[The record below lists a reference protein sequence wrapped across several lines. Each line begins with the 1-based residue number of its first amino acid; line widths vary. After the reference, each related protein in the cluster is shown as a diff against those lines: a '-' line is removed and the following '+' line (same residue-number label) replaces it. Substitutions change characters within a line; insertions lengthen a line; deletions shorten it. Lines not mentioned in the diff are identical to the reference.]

1 MFYPDLRQNGRR
13 KQYSSTTRP
22 QPCGQ
27 TALFNMLMSPVNRS
41 ATSTSVTELASSASP
56 SLNQHVY
63 LRLRLA
69 LSLNLRRQIF
79 VAVCDDLQ
87 LRDELADQLQS
98 DLASDRLKLNP
109 ADGGESTHARSRLIS
124 LKLDVARPDILT
136 QIKQD
141 FQPVATTSWVPGFQ
155 VTGVEALTRQPA
167 HIQRSFL
174 EALGT
179 IARELPDSEFNLV
192 LWVTRPW
199 CHTIQQ
205 SVPEFWQWQT
215 AVFEFAGEPA
225 PIGIAIRREP
235 QAAIAPPKAAP
246 PQRKVQVDAEFADL
260 VSDLVREEVGFHPE
274 KSAEFDP
281 THPGLQPLMILQE
294 LENLDATDPDTIA
307 DTYRELGDWYRD
319 RIEHT
324 NPSSQH
330 LSIAI
335 RAYEQVLKI
344 IDPKSAQVPDV
355 LNDIANLYWLKSRT
369 GDAVVNLEKALKAY
383 WFAVDRTAPTEHPNT
398 YAMIQNNLGSVYSDL
413 AQRQDPAENLECA
426 IAAYQACLRYRAA
439 DVDSSRYA
447 ATQNNLGTAFWNLAQ
462 HQQAVE
468 NLQNAIASYNE
479 ALRYYDPEREPLH
492 YAMIQNNLGTA
503 YWNLSQCEEATT
515 ELAMAED
522 FLLLAIGAYR
532 VALVYRTLEA
542 APMAFAAT
550 QNNLGT
556 AYWHLAQLPTTHYED
571 RQSYL
576 VCAIEAYNEALSAVH
591 HLYTTAPYAPL
602 NFDLSA
608 THNNLGSAYY
618 QVATDDRVDLDSTA
632 RSNLLQ
638 MSLQNHVEAWQGW
651 QSKPDYSQV
660 ALGGMIQAVKTIS
673 DRYGI
678 QGQTQALSTIPA
690 SLLSVV
696 MKEL

>member
-1 MFYPDLRQNGRR
+1 
-13 KQYSSTTRP
+13 
-22 QPCGQ
+22 
-27 TALFNMLMSPVNRS
+27 MLMLPVNRS
-41 ATSTSVTELASSASP
+41 ATDTSVTELASNSSP

-79 VAVCDDLQ
+79 VAVCDDLS
-87 LRDELADQLQS
+87 LREDFAEQLQT
-98 DLASDRLKLNP
+98 DLASDRLKLNSGD
-109 ADGGESTHARSRLIS
+109 DGSREATRPRLIS
-124 LKLDVARPDILT
+124 LKLDVAQPDILNH
-136 QIKQD
+136 IKQD
-141 FQPVATTSWVPGFQ
+141 LNSAATTSWVSGFQ
-155 VTGVEALTRQPA
+155 VTGIEALTRQPA

-174 EALGT
+174 DSLGA
-179 IARELPDSEFNLV
+179 IAKELPYSEFNLL

-199 CHTIQQ
+199 CRTIQQ

-225 PIGIAIRREP
+225 PIGVLGNREP
-235 QAAIAPPKAAP
+235 GTGSRVQPVKNTPKVKHQKGAAP
-246 PQRKVQVDAEFADL
+246 RRKSLIDEELGNL
-260 VSDLVREEVGFHPE
+260 VTDVVREEVGFQPNTI
-274 KSAEFDP
+274 AADFDP
-281 THPGLQPLMILQE
+281 THPSLQPLWILQE
-294 LENLDATDPDTIA
+294 LETLDPTEPDPIA
-307 DTYRELGDWYRD
+307 VLYRELGDWYRD

-324 NPSSQH
+324 HPSPQH
-330 LSIAI
+330 LLVSI

-344 IDPKSAQVPDV
+344 IDSKSAQVADV
-355 LNDIANLYWLKSRT
+355 LNDIANLYWLRSRT
-369 GDAVVNLEKALKAY
+369 GDPIANLEKALKAY
-383 WFAVDRTAPTEHPNT
+383 WFALDRTAPTENPNT

-413 AQRQDPAENLECA
+413 AQRQKPAENLECA
-426 IAAYQACLRYRAA
+426 IAAYQACLRYRSAE
-439 DVDSSRYA
+439 VDSSRYA

-462 HQQAVE
+462 HQKPLE
-468 NLQNAIASYNE
+468 NLQNAIASYNK
-479 ALRYYDPEREPLH
+479 ALRYYDPERESLH

-503 YWNLSQCEEATT
+503 YWNLSQCEEALT

-576 VCAIEAYNEALSAVH
+576 VCAIEAYNEALTAVH
-591 HLYTTAPYAPL
+591 HLYSTAPYAPL

-632 RSNLLQ
+632 RSSLLQ

-651 QSKPDYSQV
+651 QSKPDFSQA